1 MQMLSIDEQV
11 KIIKAL
17 AHPAR
22 LEIVQ
27 ALAAGE
33 RSVSEL
39 QELVGGD
46 LSTVSKHLTL
56 MRKAGWIDC
65 RKQGQQVLYR
75 LACDCLPT
83 FLRCIEDIGSCRSG
97 SGCDC

>member
-1 MQMLSIDEQV
+1 MQTLSIDRQV
-11 KIIKAL
+11 KVIKAL

-27 ALAAGE
+27 ALASGE
-33 RSVSEL
+33 RCVSEL
-39 QELVGGD
+39 QALVGGD

-65 RKQGQQVLYR
+65 RKEGQQVRYR
-75 LACDCLPT
+75 LACECLPT
-83 FLRCIEDIGSCRSG
+83 FLRCIEDIGICRSG
-97 SGCDC
+97 PCCE